1 MKPLNKKARKE
12 LAEKMGW
19 HDFDIDQ
26 RSPHSAF
33 ITMGDITVYLDNST
47 EEQIVDIWQDQ
58 PLGFEPKTLH
68 RSWSDK
74 TKLKREVEEAINYE
88 QS

>member
-19 HDFDIDQ
+19 HDFKIDQ

-33 ITMGDITVYLDNST
+33 ITMGNITVYLII
-47 EEQIVDIWQDQ
+47 QQ
-58 PLGFEPKTLH
+58 
-68 RSWSDK
+68 RSK
-74 TKLKREVEEAINYE
+74 
-88 QS
+88 